1 MAKTRAEL
9 LELFGTGDKLTAAS
23 FKELINSLVTTE
35 ESSTISGSLLPYIR
49 NTYDLGSQ
57 LQPWRE
63 IYVNDGALNFVDDQ
77 GVVTSI
83 SKADLIASKED
94 TNNRTLDTGIPIKR
108 ITAFEDTGSTFIDLN
123 TTSRGVTAGTAI
135 DFKVNDNFES
145 LHLSQ
150 DRVSIGPQDNF
161 PVEITGALDI
171 KPNSNIPHKI
181 GGLVQITGELEGSGT
196 SGFEVSGSL
205 IQSSSGGIVKFND
218 DGSSFRGGN
227 VTIEN
232 AITAQP
238 NVIQNDF
245 EIGTPSVPAI
255 ANYLG
260 TGNDDRMEIN
270 ANITVTIHPG
280 SKMIVKPLQPNVQF
294 KPEDGEI
301 ILSDPF
307 GISDITLGQG
317 AQGTNPQ
324 YISSNFKVPL
334 GNYAKWYGP
343 IFIGRQISRLLPIPE
358 VKRGASLRIDTN
370 AQVRIQSF

>member
-1 MAKTRAEL
+1 MAKTKAEL
-9 LELFGTGDKLTAAS
+9 LELFGTGDRLTAAS

-49 NTYDLGSQ
+49 NTFDLGSQ
-57 LQPWRE
+57 SQPWRE
-63 IYVNDGALNFVDDQ
+63 IYVNEGAINFVDDN
-77 GVVTSI
+77 GNVTSI
-83 SKADLIASKED
+83 SKSDLVASKED
-94 TNNRTLDTGIPIKR
+94 TTNRKLDTGIPIKR
-108 ITAFEDTGSTFIDLN
+108 ITAFEATSSTFIDLN
-123 TTSRGVTAGTAI
+123 TTSRGVPAGTAI

-145 LHLSQ
+145 IHLSQ

-161 PVEITGALDI
+161 PVEITGALDL
-171 KPNSNIPHKI
+171 KANSSVPHKI

-205 IQSSSGGIVKFND
+205 VQSSSGGTVTFD
-218 DGSSFRGGN
+218 DKGSSFKGGN

-232 AITAQP
+232 AVTAQP
-238 NVIQNDF
+238 NVIQSDF

-260 TGNDDRMEIN
+260 TGDDDKMEITQN
-270 ANITVTIHPG
+270 TTVIVHPG
-280 SKMIVKPLQPNVQF
+280 SKMIVKPLQPNVKF

-301 ILSDPF
+301 VISDPF
-307 GISDITLGQG
+307 GISDVILGQG

-324 YISSNFKVPL
+324 YINSNYKIPL
-334 GNYAKWYGP
+334 GNFANWYGP
-343 IFIGRQISRLLPIPE
+343 IFIGRQISRTSPIPK

>member
-9 LELFGTGDKLTAAS
+9 LELFGTGDRLTATS
-23 FKELINSLVTTE
+23 FKELIDSLVTTE

-63 IYVNDGALNFVDDQ
+63 IYVNDGALNFVDDE
-77 GVVTSI
+77 GNVTSI
-83 SKADLIASKED
+83 SKADLIAAKED
-94 TNNRTLDTGIPIKR
+94 TTNRASDTGIPIKR

-135 DFKVNDNFES
+135 DFKINDNLES
-145 LHLSQ
+145 IHLSQ

-161 PVEITGALDI
+161 PVEITGALNV
-171 KPNSNIPHKI
+171 KPNSNAPHKI
-181 GGLVQITGELEGSGT
+181 GGLVQITGKLEGSGT

-205 IQSSSGGIVKFND
+205 VQSSSGGIVTFND
-218 DGSSFRGGN
+218 SGSSFSGGS

-238 NVIQNDF
+238 NTINNDF

-260 TGNDDRMEIN
+260 TGNDDRMEITLN
-270 ANITVTIHPG
+270 TTVTIHPG
-280 SKMIVKPLQPNVQF
+280 SKMIIKPLQPNVQF

-324 YISSNFKVPL
+324 YIDSNYKIPL
-334 GNYAKWYGP
+334 GNFAKWYGP
-343 IFIGRQISRLLPIPE
+343 IFIGKQISRLSPIPQ
-358 VKRGASLRIDTN
+358 VKEGASLRIDTN

>member
-9 LELFGTGDKLTAAS
+9 LELFGTGDRLTATS

-94 TNNRTLDTGIPIKR
+94 TTNRTLDTGIPIKR

-123 TTSRGVTAGTAI
+123 TTSRGVIAGTAI
-135 DFKVNDNFES
+135 DFRVKDNFES

-150 DRVSIGPQDNF
+150 ERVSIGPTNNF
-161 PVEITGALDI
+161 PVEITGALDV
-171 KPNSNIPHKI
+171 KANSGVSHKI
-181 GGLVQITGELEGSGT
+181 GGLVQITGTTEGSGT
-196 SGFEVSGSL
+196 SGFEVTGSFA
-205 IQSSSGGIVKFND
+205 QSSLGGKVKFND
-218 DGSSFRGGN
+218 DGSSFKGGN

-260 TGNDDRMEIN
+260 TGNDDRMEIT
-270 ANITVTIHPG
+270 ANTKVTVHPG

-324 YISSNFKVPL
+324 YIGSNFKVPL

-343 IFIGRQISRLLPIPE
+343 IFIGRQISRLSPIPE